1 MPPPLFSG
9 AIPGRAGG
17 FLTGGEGRSVRPGS
31 LWLFR
36 FAHLYGHP
44 ENLHRRVD
52 TQQIAS
58 RLLERIQSDL
68 LEPEGELTA
77 ESDLFAAGLDS
88 MAIMQLTLIVEQEF
102 GVRLPESLISRNTFE
117 TALKLAGVVA
127 ELKRA

>member
-1 MPPPLFSG
+1 M
-9 AIPGRAGG
+9 
-17 FLTGGEGRSVRPGS
+17 
-31 LWLFR
+31 WLCR
-36 FAHLYGHP
+36 FAHLYGQP
-44 ENLHRRVD
+44 ENLQRRVD